1 MENYKKIIRQRLMSM
16 GLFLMTCGIIVLLCG
31 ASGIVEKYKPDG
43 NFGDFLSGF
52 QLGVFIAFSLICVFC
67 LARYIIALNSEKV
80 LKEMY
85 IKETDERSVKIS
97 ELTGVRLQKIVCFPL
112 LFSAIIAGYFSAE
125 VFFTL
130 VAVIFF
136 INLVAAARKIYFSI
150 TM

>member
-1 MENYKKIIRQRLMSM
+1 MENYKKIIQQRLWAM
-16 GLFLMTCGIIVLLCG
+16 GLFSMSCGSIYLVG
-31 ASGIVEKYKPDG
+31 GVSGLFEKYIPDG
-43 NFGDFLSGF
+43 TFGDFFSGF
-52 QLGVFIAFSLICVFC
+52 QVGVLLAFILLCVFF

-80 LKEMY
+80 LKKMY

-130 VAVIFF
+130 IVVIFF
-136 INLVAAARKIYFSI
+136 ISLVTAVRRFYFNKI
-150 TM
+150 M